1 MAKQNMQQRRTILTS
16 LGAMAAAGAL
26 HARPTE
32 AQSAPSESFTP
43 TLHTQDEWMSAM
55 KGQHRVVLDVTSPT
69 GVPDAIR
76 FAGNLFTGHKN
87 GWGVEESDV
96 AVLVCFRH
104 GATPFGYTDAVWSKY
119 GKTIDPKTTPA
130 PVANPYNSG
139 ESAQLAALAKRGVQ
153 FMVCGTASRGLAGRI
168 AGTGGD
174 AEAVLKEMGA
184 NLIPSARI
192 VPAGVVAVVH
202 AQERRFALISVG

>member
-26 HARPTE
+26 HARRAE

-76 FAGNLFTGHKN
+76 FAGNLLTGHKN

-119 GKTIDPKTTPA
+119 GSYA
-130 PVANPYNSG
+130 SG
-139 ESAQLAALAKRGVQ
+139 PSYVDGMVPSLWIGAAV
-153 FMVCGTASRGLAGRI
+153 VLAGAVAAFAIGKRRVRP
-168 AGTGGD
+168 AEELVD
-174 AEAVLKEMGA
+174 AEGLLEAA
-184 NLIPSARI
+184 
-192 VPAGVVAVVH
+192 
-202 AQERRFALISVG
+202 